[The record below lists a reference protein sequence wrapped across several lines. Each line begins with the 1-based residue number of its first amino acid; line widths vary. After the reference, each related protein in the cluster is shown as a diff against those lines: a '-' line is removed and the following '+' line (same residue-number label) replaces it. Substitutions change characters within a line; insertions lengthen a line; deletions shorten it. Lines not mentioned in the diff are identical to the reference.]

1 MINKILHKKI
11 NVQRIDNLPDN
22 YKEIYIVKDNK
33 KYFELD
39 VLGEYFKHILDSIE
53 IAEYLSKIFLFTDK
67 EFEAL
72 GKMRNRK
79 VVRSFFHTFKD
90 RFEKVKYKK

>member
-1 MINKILHKKI
+1 MFNLLHEKVKL
-11 NVQRIDNLPDN
+11 QPIDNLPPN
-22 YKEIYIVKDNK
+22 YKEIYIVKYNK

-39 VLGEYFKHILDSIE
+39 VLGEYFKHILDAIE
-53 IAEYLSKIFLFTDK
+53 IAEYLSKIFVFTDK

-72 GKMRNRK
+72 GKMKNRK

>member
-1 MINKILHKKI
+1 MFNILHEKVKLKP
-11 NVQRIDNLPDN
+11 IDNLPLN
-22 YKEIYIVKDNK
+22 YKEIYIVRDNK

-53 IAEYLSKIFLFTDK
+53 IAEYLSKIFVFTDK

-72 GKMRNRK
+72 GKMKNRK
-79 VVRSFFHTFKD
+79 VVRSFFHTFKN